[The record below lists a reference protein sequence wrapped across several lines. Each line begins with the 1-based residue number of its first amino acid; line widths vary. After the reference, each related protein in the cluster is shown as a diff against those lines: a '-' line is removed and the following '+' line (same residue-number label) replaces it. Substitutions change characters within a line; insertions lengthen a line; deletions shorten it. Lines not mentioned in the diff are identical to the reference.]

1 MASAL
6 RSASRPAAICATTII
21 YPKTCTWDGAL
32 TFAQL
37 NTDKDLTLRLIG
49 RFDPLLAPEGS
60 KRIPRSRNVDNSV
73 FGAVPL
79 GIYMQTKDTRYL
91 QLGRMIAD
99 RQWENA
105 HPTGLDAGDQLL
117 DR

>member
-1 MASAL
+1 M
-6 RSASRPAAICATTII
+6 II
-21 YPKTCTWDGAL
+21 YPETCAWDGAL

-37 NTDKDLTLRLIG
+37 STDKDLTLRLIG

-79 GIYMQTKDTRYL
+79 GIYMQTKTQD
-91 QLGRMIAD
+91 I
-99 RQWENA
+99 
-105 HPTGLDAGDQLL
+105 
-117 DR
+117 